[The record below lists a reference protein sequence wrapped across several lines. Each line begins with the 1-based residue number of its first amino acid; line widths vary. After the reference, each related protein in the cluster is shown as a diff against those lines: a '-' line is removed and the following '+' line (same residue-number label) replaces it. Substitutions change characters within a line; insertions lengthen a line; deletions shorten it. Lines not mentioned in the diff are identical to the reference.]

1 MDYEN
6 ELNLLWTNVDYSIL
20 EDKMESY
27 VRFHDI
33 SSGETVKK
41 IKLEQPFEELMVG
54 LRSLFCT

>member
-41 IKLEQPFEELMVG
+41 IKLEQPFQESMVG
-54 LRSLFCT
+54 

>member
-1 MDYEN
+1 
-6 ELNLLWTNVDYSIL
+6 
-20 EDKMESY
+20 MESY

-41 IKLEQPFEELMVG
+41 IKLEQPFEESMVG